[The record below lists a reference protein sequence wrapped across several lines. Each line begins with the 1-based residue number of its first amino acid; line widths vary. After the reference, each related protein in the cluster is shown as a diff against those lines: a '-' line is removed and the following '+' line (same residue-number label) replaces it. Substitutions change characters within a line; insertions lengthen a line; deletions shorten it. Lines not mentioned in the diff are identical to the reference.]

1 MHRKAKVIVQNTFLT
16 SFQTSLGG
24 SQWSQGPSHCSTCP
38 TGVDHHLS
46 QGAIWGHAL
55 MVVPAPEEP
64 TCPQAQDK
72 IQVSRN
78 ALTVLANQIP
88 QVSCPSSITGPRGYK
103 PTSLEGWQWEDMEAD
118 FAAEMQLLSWRQPGN
133 EASFKN
139 KITSFYAMGER
150 MQILDKEASSYPPSL
165 PQPWT

>member
-1 MHRKAKVIVQNTFLT
+1 MKRGDSLKAIL
-16 SFQTSLGG
+16 S
-24 SQWSQGPSHCSTCP
+24 PSNKP
-38 TGVDHHLS
+38 RPPPIE
-46 QGAIWGHAL
+46 GA
-55 MVVPAPEEP
+55 
-64 TCPQAQDK
+64 
-72 IQVSRN
+72 S
-78 ALTVLANQIP
+78 
-88 QVSCPSSITGPRGYK
+88 PRGYK